1 MQQVLLNQMLYVH
14 TRYAF
19 RRLDTLSFRVW
30 GGAVGFGTDSN
41 AAMLL
46 ASVAGRPTA
55 ETEAITTEK
64 VFHN

>member
-1 MQQVLLNQMLYVH
+1 MLLDGWTHCHFVC
-14 TRYAF
+14 
-19 RRLDTLSFRVW
+19 VW

>member
-1 MQQVLLNQMLYVH
+1 MLYVH

-30 GGAVGFGTDSN
+30 GGGAVGFGTDSN

>member
-1 MQQVLLNQMLYVH
+1 MLLDGGTHCHFVC
-14 TRYAF
+14 
-19 RRLDTLSFRVW
+19 V

-46 ASVAGRPTA
+46 ASVTGRPTA
-55 ETEAITTEK
+55 ETEAITMEK

>member
-19 RRLDTLSFRVW
+19 RRLDTLSFRVC

>member
-1 MQQVLLNQMLYVH
+1 MLYVH
-14 TRYAF
+14 THYAF
-19 RRLDTLSFRVW
+19 RRLDTLSFRVCVC